1 MERGAIRLII
11 SLIAAAVMSS
21 GFAEAVYAQEY
32 ESTPVTISK
41 EKLKINGQVC
51 YSHIVLEKQ
60 TLFSIC
66 KAYNVTTQDIYKY
79 NPSVKERGLQKNS
92 ILIIPMVEN
101 PDETSLQAEETE
113 TAEEKETYVEEQVME
128 GQLEK
133 QEQPVRNVE
142 DQVKEDEDGKEV
154 SGRTVHIRKWY
165 EDLDVIARK
174 YGVTVESIMK
184 ANGLTGRKLSNRQKL
199 IIPSSSYEIPAEEV
213 PAEDDSDEM
222 AASDTTQVYDST
234 TSHRPGILEGL
245 FFPKKDI
252 SMSLILPLKATGTSA
267 SVGNMD
273 FYSGVLLAVY
283 DAGEAG
289 TGCDLTVYDCADGRS
304 ITKESL
310 EDRDFIIGPVSKGDL
325 ASALELG
332 TDTKAIISPLDQKA
346 ASLTG
351 EFTNMIQAPT
361 PLEIQYKDLMDW
373 IREDMQ
379 YSDRFIVITE
389 KGAVQ
394 TEVTTQMKAAAD
406 SSGMEYKNLS
416 YSILEGRNV
425 TGSLEYIMTES
436 GTNRVYIASD
446 SEAFVN
452 DVVRNLNL
460 MIHKKYEVV
469 LYAPSRIR
477 SYETIEVE
485 NFHNTSLK
493 VSTGYYIDYEDPRV
507 QEFLLKYRA
516 LFNAEP
522 TQFAFQGYDLAKY
535 FIGMTSKYGNRWM
548 NRLEASDTSMLQS
561 TFRFR
566 KDGNGGYVN
575 TGVRRIVYNDGWII
589 SKVR

>member
-32 ESTPVTISK
+32 ENTPVTISK

-60 TLFSIC
+60 TLFSIS
-66 KAYNVTTQDIYKY
+66 KAYNVTIEDIYKY
-79 NPSVKERGLQKNS
+79 NPSVKEKGLQKNS
-92 ILIIPMVEN
+92 ILIIPVVEK
-101 PDETSLQAEETE
+101 PEQQEIEA
-113 TAEEKETYVEEQVME
+113 AEEKEAYAKGQVKQEQQE
-128 GQLEK
+128 Q
-133 QEQPVRNVE
+133 QEQPVRNAE
-142 DQVKEDEDGKEV
+142 DQVKKEEGGKAASEQ
-154 SGRTVHIRKWY
+154 TVHIRKWY
-165 EDLDVIARK
+165 EDLDMIARK

-184 ANGLTGRKLSNRQKL
+184 ANGLKGRKLSNRQRL
-199 IIPSSSYEIPAEEV
+199 IIPSSSDAVPEEEIPSEN
-213 PAEDDSDEM
+213 DSDEV
-222 AASDTTQVYDST
+222 AASDTTQTDDST
-234 TSHRPGILEGL
+234 TAHRPGILEGL

-267 SVGNMD
+267 SAGNMD

-289 TGCDLTVYDCADGRS
+289 TGCDLAVYDCADGRG

-310 EDRDFIIGPVSKGDL
+310 EGRDFIIGPVSRGDL
-325 ASALELG
+325 TSALELG
-332 TDTKAIISPLDQKA
+332 TDTRPIISPLDQKA

-379 YSDRFIVITE
+379 YSDRFVVITE

-522 TQFAFQGYDLAKY
+522 TQFAFQGYDLAKF

-548 NRLEASDTSMLQS
+548 NKLEESDASMLQS
-561 TFRFR
+561 TYRFR

-575 TGVRRIVYNDGWII
+575 TGVRRIVYNEGWIV

>member
-60 TLFSIC
+60 TLFSIS
-66 KAYNVTTQDIYKY
+66 KAYNVTIEDIYKY
-79 NPSVKERGLQKNS
+79 NPSVKEKGLQKNS
-92 ILIIPMVEN
+92 ILIIPVVEK
-101 PDETSLQAEETE
+101 PEQQEIEA
-113 TAEEKETYVEEQVME
+113 AEEKEAYAE
-128 GQLEK
+128 GQVQQEQ
-133 QEQPVRNVE
+133 QEQPVRNAE
-142 DQVKEDEDGKEV
+142 DQVKKEEGGKAE
-154 SGRTVHIRKWY
+154 SEQTVHIRKWY
-165 EDLDVIARK
+165 EDLDMIARK

-184 ANGLTGRKLSNRQKL
+184 ANGLKGRKLSNRQRL
-199 IIPSSSYEIPAEEV
+199 IIPSSSDAVPEEEIPSEN
-213 PAEDDSDEM
+213 DSDEV
-222 AASDTTQVYDST
+222 AASDTTQTDDST
-234 TSHRPGILEGL
+234 TAHRPGILEGL

-267 SVGNMD
+267 SAGNMD

-289 TGCDLTVYDCADGRS
+289 TGCDLAVYDCADGRG

-310 EDRDFIIGPVSKGDL
+310 EGRDFIIGPVSRGDL
-325 ASALELG
+325 TSALALG
-332 TDTKAIISPLDQKA
+332 TDTRAIISPLDQKA

-379 YSDRFIVITE
+379 YSDRFVVITE

-548 NRLEASDTSMLQS
+548 NKLEESDASMLQS

-575 TGVRRIVYNDGWII
+575 TGVRRIVYNEGWIV

>member
-32 ESTPVTISK
+32 ENTPVTISK

-60 TLFSIC
+60 TLFSIS
-66 KAYNVTTQDIYKY
+66 KAYNVTIEDIYKY
-79 NPSVKERGLQKNS
+79 NPSVKEKGLQKNS
-92 ILIIPMVEN
+92 ILIIPVIEK
-101 PDETSLQAEETE
+101 PEQQEIEA
-113 TAEEKETYVEEQVME
+113 AEEKEAYAE
-128 GQLEK
+128 GQVKQEQQEQ
-133 QEQPVRNVE
+133 QEQPVRNAE
-142 DQVKEDEDGKEV
+142 DQVKKEEAGKAASEQ
-154 SGRTVHIRKWY
+154 TVHIRKWY
-165 EDLDVIARK
+165 EDLDMIARR

-184 ANGLTGRKLSNRQKL
+184 ANGLKGRKLSNRQRL
-199 IIPSSSYEIPAEEV
+199 IIPSSSDAVPEEEIPSEN
-213 PAEDDSDEM
+213 DSDEV
-222 AASDTTQVYDST
+222 AASDTTQTDDST
-234 TSHRPGILEGL
+234 TAHRPGILEGL

-267 SVGNMD
+267 SAGNMD

-289 TGCDLTVYDCADGRS
+289 TGCDLAVYDCADGRG

-310 EDRDFIIGPVSKGDL
+310 EGRDFIIGPVSRGDL
-325 ASALELG
+325 TSALELG
-332 TDTKAIISPLDQKA
+332 TDTRAIISPLDQKA

-379 YSDRFIVITE
+379 YSDRFVVITE

-522 TQFAFQGYDLAKY
+522 TQFAFQGYDLAKF

-548 NRLEASDTSMLQS
+548 NKLEESDASMLQS
-561 TFRFR
+561 TYRFR

-575 TGVRRIVYNDGWII
+575 TGVRRIVYNEGWIV

>member
-60 TLFSIC
+60 TLFSIS
-66 KAYNVTTQDIYKY
+66 KAYNVTIEDIYKY
-79 NPSVKERGLQKNS
+79 NPSVKEKGLQKNS
-92 ILIIPMVEN
+92 ILIIPVVEK
-101 PDETSLQAEETE
+101 PEQQEIEA
-113 TAEEKETYVEEQVME
+113 AEEKEAYAE
-128 GQLEK
+128 GQVKQEQQEQ
-133 QEQPVRNVE
+133 QEQPVRNAE
-142 DQVKEDEDGKEV
+142 DQVKKEEGGKAASEQ
-154 SGRTVHIRKWY
+154 TVHIRKWY
-165 EDLDVIARK
+165 EDLDMIARK

-184 ANGLTGRKLSNRQKL
+184 ANGLKGRKLSNRQRL
-199 IIPSSSYEIPAEEV
+199 IIPSSSDAVPEEEIPSEN
-213 PAEDDSDEM
+213 DSDEV
-222 AASDTTQVYDST
+222 AASDTTQTDDST
-234 TSHRPGILEGL
+234 TAHRPGILEGL

-252 SMSLILPLKATGTSA
+252 SMSLILPLKATGTSSSA
-267 SVGNMD
+267 GNMD

-289 TGCDLTVYDCADGRS
+289 TGCDLAVYDCADGRG

-310 EDRDFIIGPVSKGDL
+310 EGRDFIIGPVSRGDL
-325 ASALELG
+325 TSALELG
-332 TDTKAIISPLDQKA
+332 TDTRAIISPLDQKA

-379 YSDRFIVITE
+379 YSDRFVVITE

-522 TQFAFQGYDLAKY
+522 TQFAFQGYDLAKF

-548 NRLEASDTSMLQS
+548 NKLEESDASMLQS
-561 TFRFR
+561 TYRFR

-575 TGVRRIVYNDGWII
+575 TGVRRIVYNEGWIV

>member
-60 TLFSIC
+60 TLFSIS
-66 KAYNVTTQDIYKY
+66 KAYNVTIEDIYKY
-79 NPSVKERGLQKNS
+79 NPSVKEKGLQKNS
-92 ILIIPMVEN
+92 ILIIPVVEK
-101 PDETSLQAEETE
+101 PEQQEIEV
-113 TAEEKETYVEEQVME
+113 AEEKEAYAE
-128 GQLEK
+128 GQVKQEQQEQ
-133 QEQPVRNVE
+133 QEQPVRNAE
-142 DQVKEDEDGKEV
+142 DQVKKEEGGKAPSEQ
-154 SGRTVHIRKWY
+154 TVHIRKWY
-165 EDLDVIARK
+165 EDLDMIARK

-184 ANGLTGRKLSNRQKL
+184 ANGLKGRKLSNRQRL
-199 IIPSSSYEIPAEEV
+199 IIPSSSDAVPEEEIPSEN
-213 PAEDDSDEM
+213 DSDEV
-222 AASDTTQVYDST
+222 AASDTTQTDDST
-234 TSHRPGILEGL
+234 TAHRPGILEGL

-267 SVGNMD
+267 SAGNMD

-289 TGCDLTVYDCADGRS
+289 TGCDLAVYDCADGRG

-310 EDRDFIIGPVSKGDL
+310 EGRDFIIGPVSRGDL
-325 ASALELG
+325 TSALELG
-332 TDTKAIISPLDQKA
+332 TDTRAIISPLDQKA

-379 YSDRFIVITE
+379 YSDRFVVITE

-522 TQFAFQGYDLAKY
+522 TQFAFQGYDLAKF

-548 NRLEASDTSMLQS
+548 NKLEESDASMLQS
-561 TFRFR
+561 TYRFR

-575 TGVRRIVYNDGWII
+575 TGVRRIVYNEGWIV

>member
-11 SLIAAAVMSS
+11 SLIAAAFMSS

-60 TLFSIC
+60 TLFSIS
-66 KAYNVTTQDIYKY
+66 KAYNVTIEDIYKY
-79 NPSVKERGLQKNS
+79 NPSVKEKGLQKNS
-92 ILIIPMVEN
+92 ILIIPVVEK
-101 PDETSLQAEETE
+101 PEQQEIEA
-113 TAEEKETYVEEQVME
+113 AEEKEAYAE
-128 GQLEK
+128 GQVKQEQQEQ
-133 QEQPVRNVE
+133 QEQPVRNAE
-142 DQVKEDEDGKEV
+142 DQVKKEEGGKAASEQ
-154 SGRTVHIRKWY
+154 TVHIRKWY
-165 EDLDVIARK
+165 EDLDMIARK

-184 ANGLTGRKLSNRQKL
+184 ANGLKGRKLSNRQRL
-199 IIPSSSYEIPAEEV
+199 IIPSSSDAVPEEEIPSEN
-213 PAEDDSDEM
+213 DSDEV
-222 AASDTTQVYDST
+222 AASDTTQTDDST
-234 TSHRPGILEGL
+234 TAHRPGILEGL

-267 SVGNMD
+267 SAGNMD

-289 TGCDLTVYDCADGRS
+289 TGCDLAVYDCADGRG

-310 EDRDFIIGPVSKGDL
+310 EGRDFIIGPVSRGDL
-325 ASALELG
+325 TSALELG
-332 TDTKAIISPLDQKA
+332 TDTRAIISPLDQKA

-379 YSDRFIVITE
+379 YSDRFVVITE

-522 TQFAFQGYDLAKY
+522 TQFAFQGYDLAKF

-548 NRLEASDTSMLQS
+548 NKLEESDASMLQS
-561 TFRFR
+561 TYRFR

-575 TGVRRIVYNDGWII
+575 TGVRRIVYNEGWIV

>member
-60 TLFSIC
+60 TLFSIS
-66 KAYNVTTQDIYKY
+66 KAYNVTIEDIYKY
-79 NPSVKERGLQKNS
+79 NPSVKEKGLQKNS
-92 ILIIPMVEN
+92 ILIIPVVEK
-101 PDETSLQAEETE
+101 PEQQEIEA
-113 TAEEKETYVEEQVME
+113 AEEKEAYAE
-128 GQLEK
+128 GQVKQEQQEQ
-133 QEQPVRNVE
+133 QEQPVRNAE
-142 DQVKEDEDGKEV
+142 DQVKKEEGGKAASEQ
-154 SGRTVHIRKWY
+154 TVHIRKWY
-165 EDLDVIARK
+165 EDLDMIARK

-184 ANGLTGRKLSNRQKL
+184 ANGLKGRKLSNRQRL
-199 IIPSSSYEIPAEEV
+199 IIPSSSDAVPEEEIPSEN
-213 PAEDDSDEM
+213 DSDEV
-222 AASDTTQVYDST
+222 AASDTTQTDDST
-234 TSHRPGILEGL
+234 TAHRPGILEGL

-267 SVGNMD
+267 SAGNMD

-289 TGCDLTVYDCADGRS
+289 TGCDLAVYDCADGRG

-310 EDRDFIIGPVSKGDL
+310 EGRDFIIGPVSRGDL
-325 ASALELG
+325 TSALELG
-332 TDTKAIISPLDQKA
+332 TDTRAIISPLDQKA

-379 YSDRFIVITE
+379 YSDRFVVITE

-522 TQFAFQGYDLAKY
+522 TQFAFQGYDLAKF

-548 NRLEASDTSMLQS
+548 NKLEESDASMLQS
-561 TFRFR
+561 TYRFR

-575 TGVRRIVYNDGWII
+575 TGVRRIVYNEGWIV

>member
-60 TLFSIC
+60 TLFSIS
-66 KAYNVTTQDIYKY
+66 KAYNVTIEDIYKY
-79 NPSVKERGLQKNS
+79 NPSVKEKGLQKNS
-92 ILIIPMVEN
+92 ILIIPVVEK
-101 PDETSLQAEETE
+101 PEQQEIEAAED
-113 TAEEKETYVEEQVME
+113 KEAYAE
-128 GQLEK
+128 GQVKQEQQEQ
-133 QEQPVRNVE
+133 QEQPVRNAE
-142 DQVKEDEDGKEV
+142 DQVKKEEGGKAASEQ
-154 SGRTVHIRKWY
+154 TVHIRKWY
-165 EDLDVIARK
+165 EDLDMIARR

-184 ANGLTGRKLSNRQKL
+184 ANGLKGRKLSNRQRL
-199 IIPSSSYEIPAEEV
+199 IIPSSSDAVPEEEIPSEN
-213 PAEDDSDEM
+213 DSDEV
-222 AASDTTQVYDST
+222 AASDTTQTDDST
-234 TSHRPGILEGL
+234 TAHRPGILEGL

-267 SVGNMD
+267 SAGNMD

-289 TGCDLTVYDCADGRS
+289 TGCDLAVYDCADGRG

-310 EDRDFIIGPVSKGDL
+310 EGRDFIIGPVSRGDL
-325 ASALELG
+325 TSALELG
-332 TDTKAIISPLDQKA
+332 TDTRAIISPLDQKA

-379 YSDRFIVITE
+379 YSDRFVVITE

-522 TQFAFQGYDLAKY
+522 TQFAFQGYDLAKF

-548 NRLEASDTSMLQS
+548 NKLEESDASMLQS
-561 TFRFR
+561 TYRFR

-575 TGVRRIVYNDGWII
+575 TGVRRIVYNEGWIV

>member
-60 TLFSIC
+60 TLFSIS
-66 KAYNVTTQDIYKY
+66 KAYNVTIEDIYKY
-79 NPSVKERGLQKNS
+79 NPSVKEKGLQKNS
-92 ILIIPMVEN
+92 ILIIPVIEK
-101 PDETSLQAEETE
+101 PEQQEIEA
-113 TAEEKETYVEEQVME
+113 AEEKEAYAE
-128 GQLEK
+128 GQVKQEQQEQ
-133 QEQPVRNVE
+133 QEQPVRNAE
-142 DQVKEDEDGKEV
+142 DQVKKEEGGKAASEQ
-154 SGRTVHIRKWY
+154 TVHIRKWY
-165 EDLDVIARK
+165 EDLDMIARK

-184 ANGLTGRKLSNRQKL
+184 ANGLKGRKLSNRQRL
-199 IIPSSSYEIPAEEV
+199 IIPSSSDAVPEEEIPSEN
-213 PAEDDSDEM
+213 DSDEV
-222 AASDTTQVYDST
+222 AASDTTQTDDST

-267 SVGNMD
+267 SAGNMD

-289 TGCDLTVYDCADGRS
+289 TGCDLAVYDCADGRG

-310 EDRDFIIGPVSKGDL
+310 EGRDFIIGPVSRGDL
-325 ASALELG
+325 TSALELG
-332 TDTKAIISPLDQKA
+332 TDTRAIISPLDQKA
-346 ASLTG
+346 ASLTE

-379 YSDRFIVITE
+379 YSDRFVVITE

-522 TQFAFQGYDLAKY
+522 TQFAFQGYDLAKF

-548 NRLEASDTSMLQS
+548 NKLEESDASMLQS
-561 TFRFR
+561 TYRFR

-575 TGVRRIVYNDGWII
+575 TGVRRIVYNEGWIV

>member
-60 TLFSIC
+60 TLFSIS
-66 KAYNVTTQDIYKY
+66 KAYNVTIEDIYKY
-79 NPSVKERGLQKNS
+79 NPSVKEKGLQKNS
-92 ILIIPMVEN
+92 ILIIPVVEK
-101 PDETSLQAEETE
+101 PEQQEIEA
-113 TAEEKETYVEEQVME
+113 AEEKEAYAKGQVKQEQQE
-128 GQLEK
+128 Q
-133 QEQPVRNVE
+133 QEQPVRNAE
-142 DQVKEDEDGKEV
+142 DQVKKEEGGKAASEQ
-154 SGRTVHIRKWY
+154 TVHIRKWY
-165 EDLDVIARK
+165 EDLDMIARK

-184 ANGLTGRKLSNRQKL
+184 ANGLKGRKLSNRQRL
-199 IIPSSSYEIPAEEV
+199 IIPSSSDAVPEEEIPSEN
-213 PAEDDSDEM
+213 DSDEV
-222 AASDTTQVYDST
+222 AASDTTQTDDST
-234 TSHRPGILEGL
+234 TAHRPGILEGL

-267 SVGNMD
+267 SAGNMD

-289 TGCDLTVYDCADGRS
+289 TGCDLAVYDCADGRG

-310 EDRDFIIGPVSKGDL
+310 EGRDFIIGPVSRGDL
-325 ASALELG
+325 TSALELG
-332 TDTKAIISPLDQKA
+332 TDTRPIISPLDQKA

-379 YSDRFIVITE
+379 YSDRFVVITE

-522 TQFAFQGYDLAKY
+522 TQFAFQGYDLAKF

-548 NRLEASDTSMLQS
+548 NKLEESDASMLQS
-561 TFRFR
+561 TYRFR

-575 TGVRRIVYNDGWII
+575 TGVRRIVYNEGWIV

>member
-60 TLFSIC
+60 TLFSIS
-66 KAYNVTTQDIYKY
+66 KAYNVTIEDIYKY
-79 NPSVKERGLQKNS
+79 NPSVKEKGLQKNS
-92 ILIIPMVEN
+92 ILIIPVVEK
-101 PDETSLQAEETE
+101 PEQQEIEA
-113 TAEEKETYVEEQVME
+113 AEEKEAYAE
-128 GQLEK
+128 GQVKQEQQEQ
-133 QEQPVRNVE
+133 QEQPVRNAE
-142 DQVKEDEDGKEV
+142 DQVKKEEGGKAASEQ
-154 SGRTVHIRKWY
+154 TVHIRKWY
-165 EDLDVIARK
+165 EDLDMIARK

-184 ANGLTGRKLSNRQKL
+184 ANGLKGRKLSNRQRL
-199 IIPSSSYEIPAEEV
+199 IIPSSSDAVPEEEIPSEN
-213 PAEDDSDEM
+213 DSDEV
-222 AASDTTQVYDST
+222 AASDTTQTDDST
-234 TSHRPGILEGL
+234 TAHRPGILEGL

-267 SVGNMD
+267 SAGNMD

-289 TGCDLTVYDCADGRS
+289 TGCDLAVYDCADGRG

-310 EDRDFIIGPVSKGDL
+310 EGRDFIIGPVSRGDL
-325 ASALELG
+325 TSALELG
-332 TDTKAIISPLDQKA
+332 TDTRAIISPLDQKA

-379 YSDRFIVITE
+379 YSDRFVVITE

-452 DVVRNLNL
+452 DVVSNLNL

-548 NRLEASDTSMLQS
+548 NKLEESDASMLQS
-561 TFRFR
+561 TYRFR

-575 TGVRRIVYNDGWII
+575 TGVRRIVYNEGWIV

>member
-60 TLFSIC
+60 TLFSIS
-66 KAYNVTTQDIYKY
+66 KAYNVTIEDIYKY
-79 NPSVKERGLQKNS
+79 NPSVKEKGLQKNS
-92 ILIIPMVEN
+92 ILIIPVVEK
-101 PDETSLQAEETE
+101 PEQQEIEA
-113 TAEEKETYVEEQVME
+113 AEEKEAYAE
-128 GQLEK
+128 GQAKQEQQEQ
-133 QEQPVRNVE
+133 QEQPVRNAE
-142 DQVKEDEDGKEV
+142 DQVKKEEGGKAASEQ
-154 SGRTVHIRKWY
+154 TVHIRKWY
-165 EDLDVIARK
+165 EDLDMIARK

-184 ANGLTGRKLSNRQKL
+184 ANGLKGRKLSNRQRL
-199 IIPSSSYEIPAEEV
+199 IIPSSSDAVPEEEIPSEN
-213 PAEDDSDEM
+213 DSDEV
-222 AASDTTQVYDST
+222 AASDTTQTDDST
-234 TSHRPGILEGL
+234 TAHRPGILEGL

-267 SVGNMD
+267 SAGNMD

-289 TGCDLTVYDCADGRS
+289 TGCDLAVYDCADGRG

-310 EDRDFIIGPVSKGDL
+310 EGRDFIIGPVSRGDL
-325 ASALELG
+325 TSALELG
-332 TDTKAIISPLDQKA
+332 TDTRAIISPLDQKA

-379 YSDRFIVITE
+379 YSDRFVVITE

-522 TQFAFQGYDLAKY
+522 TQFAFQGYDLAKF

-548 NRLEASDTSMLQS
+548 NKLEESDASMLQS
-561 TFRFR
+561 TYRFR

-575 TGVRRIVYNDGWII
+575 TGVRRIVYNEGWIV

>member
-60 TLFSIC
+60 TLFSIS
-66 KAYNVTTQDIYKY
+66 KAYNVTIEDIYKY
-79 NPSVKERGLQKNS
+79 NPSVKEKGLQKNS
-92 ILIIPMVEN
+92 ILIIPVVEK
-101 PDETSLQAEETE
+101 PEQQEIEAAED
-113 TAEEKETYVEEQVME
+113 KEAYAE
-128 GQLEK
+128 GQVKQEQQEQ
-133 QEQPVRNVE
+133 QEQPVRNAE
-142 DQVKEDEDGKEV
+142 DQVKKEEGGKAASEQ
-154 SGRTVHIRKWY
+154 TVHIRKWY
-165 EDLDVIARK
+165 EDLDMIARK

-184 ANGLTGRKLSNRQKL
+184 ANGLKGRKLSNRQRL
-199 IIPSSSYEIPAEEV
+199 IIPSSSDAIPEEEIPSEN
-213 PAEDDSDEM
+213 DSDEV
-222 AASDTTQVYDST
+222 AASDTTQTDDST
-234 TSHRPGILEGL
+234 TAHRPGILEGL

-267 SVGNMD
+267 SAGNMD

-289 TGCDLTVYDCADGRS
+289 TGCDLAVYDCADGRG

-310 EDRDFIIGPVSKGDL
+310 EGRDFIIGPVSRGDL
-325 ASALELG
+325 TSALELG
-332 TDTKAIISPLDQKA
+332 TDTRAIISPLDQKA

-379 YSDRFIVITE
+379 YSDRFVVITE

-522 TQFAFQGYDLAKY
+522 TQFAFQGYDLAKF

-548 NRLEASDTSMLQS
+548 NKLEESDASMLQS
-561 TFRFR
+561 TYRFR

-575 TGVRRIVYNDGWII
+575 TGVRRIVYNEGWIV

>member
-60 TLFSIC
+60 TLFSIS
-66 KAYNVTTQDIYKY
+66 KAYNVTIEDIYKY
-79 NPSVKERGLQKNS
+79 NPSVKEKGLQKNS
-92 ILIIPMVEN
+92 ILIIPVVEK
-101 PDETSLQAEETE
+101 PEQQEIEA
-113 TAEEKETYVEEQVME
+113 AEEKEAYAE
-128 GQLEK
+128 GQVQQEQ
-133 QEQPVRNVE
+133 QEQPVRNAE
-142 DQVKEDEDGKEV
+142 DQVKKEEGGKAE
-154 SGRTVHIRKWY
+154 SEQTVHIRKWY
-165 EDLDVIARK
+165 EDLDMIARK

-184 ANGLTGRKLSNRQKL
+184 ANGLKGRKLSNRQRL
-199 IIPSSSYEIPAEEV
+199 IIPSSSDAIPEEEIPSEN
-213 PAEDDSDEM
+213 DSDEV
-222 AASDTTQVYDST
+222 AASDTTQTDDST
-234 TSHRPGILEGL
+234 TAHRPGILEGL

-267 SVGNMD
+267 SAGNMD

-289 TGCDLTVYDCADGRS
+289 TGCDLAVYDCADGRG

-310 EDRDFIIGPVSKGDL
+310 EGRDFIIGPVSRGDL
-325 ASALELG
+325 TSALELG
-332 TDTKAIISPLDQKA
+332 TDTRAIISPLDQKA

-379 YSDRFIVITE
+379 YSDRFVVITE

-522 TQFAFQGYDLAKY
+522 TQFAFQGYDLAKF

-548 NRLEASDTSMLQS
+548 NKLEESDASMLQS
-561 TFRFR
+561 TYRFR

-575 TGVRRIVYNDGWII
+575 TGVRRIVYNEGWIV

>member
-60 TLFSIC
+60 TLFSIS
-66 KAYNVTTQDIYKY
+66 KAYNVTIEDIYKY
-79 NPSVKERGLQKNS
+79 NPSVKEKGLQKNS
-92 ILIIPMVEN
+92 ILIIPVVEK
-101 PDETSLQAEETE
+101 PEQQEIEA
-113 TAEEKETYVEEQVME
+113 AEEKEAYAKGQVKQEQQE
-128 GQLEK
+128 Q
-133 QEQPVRNVE
+133 QEQPVRNAE
-142 DQVKEDEDGKEV
+142 DQVKKEEGGKAASEQ
-154 SGRTVHIRKWY
+154 TVHIRKWY
-165 EDLDVIARK
+165 EDLDMIARK

-184 ANGLTGRKLSNRQKL
+184 ANGLKGRKLSNRQRL
-199 IIPSSSYEIPAEEV
+199 IIPSSSDAVPEEEIPSEN
-213 PAEDDSDEM
+213 DSDEV
-222 AASDTTQVYDST
+222 AASDTTQTDDST
-234 TSHRPGILEGL
+234 TAHRPGILEGL

-267 SVGNMD
+267 SAGNMD

-289 TGCDLTVYDCADGRS
+289 TGCDLAVYDCADGRG

-310 EDRDFIIGPVSKGDL
+310 EGRDFIIGPVSRGDL
-325 ASALELG
+325 TSALELG
-332 TDTKAIISPLDQKA
+332 TDTRAIISPLDQKA

-379 YSDRFIVITE
+379 YSDRFVVITE

-522 TQFAFQGYDLAKY
+522 TQFAFQGYDLAKF

-548 NRLEASDTSMLQS
+548 NKLEESDASMLQS
-561 TFRFR
+561 TYRFR

-575 TGVRRIVYNDGWII
+575 TGVRRIVYNEGWIV

>member
-60 TLFSIC
+60 TLFSIS
-66 KAYNVTTQDIYKY
+66 KAYNVTIEDIYKY
-79 NPSVKERGLQKNS
+79 NPSVKEKGLQKNS
-92 ILIIPMVEN
+92 ILIIPVVEK
-101 PDETSLQAEETE
+101 PEQQEIEA
-113 TAEEKETYVEEQVME
+113 AEEKEAYAE
-128 GQLEK
+128 GQVK
-133 QEQPVRNVE
+133 QVQQEQPVRNAE
-142 DQVKEDEDGKEV
+142 DQVKKEEGGKAE
-154 SGRTVHIRKWY
+154 SEQTVHIRKWY
-165 EDLDVIARK
+165 EDLDMIARR

-184 ANGLTGRKLSNRQKL
+184 ANGLKGRKLSNRQRL
-199 IIPSSSYEIPAEEV
+199 IIPSSSDAIPEEEIPSEN
-213 PAEDDSDEM
+213 DSDEV
-222 AASDTTQVYDST
+222 AASDTTQTDDST
-234 TSHRPGILEGL
+234 TAHRPGILEGL

-267 SVGNMD
+267 SAGNMD

-289 TGCDLTVYDCADGRS
+289 TGCDLAVYDCADGRG

-310 EDRDFIIGPVSKGDL
+310 EGRDFIIGPVSRGDL
-325 ASALELG
+325 TSALELG
-332 TDTKAIISPLDQKA
+332 TDTRAIISPLDQKA

-379 YSDRFIVITE
+379 YSDRFVVITE

-522 TQFAFQGYDLAKY
+522 TQFAFQGYDLAKF

-548 NRLEASDTSMLQS
+548 NKLEESDASMLQS
-561 TFRFR
+561 TYRFR

-575 TGVRRIVYNDGWII
+575 TGVRRIVYNEGWIV

>member
-1 MERGAIRLII
+1 MII

-60 TLFSIC
+60 TLFSIS
-66 KAYNVTTQDIYKY
+66 KAYNVTIEDIYKY
-79 NPSVKERGLQKNS
+79 NPSVKEKGLQKNS
-92 ILIIPMVEN
+92 ILIIPVVEK
-101 PDETSLQAEETE
+101 PEHQEIKA
-113 TAEEKETYVEEQVME
+113 AEEKEAYAE
-128 GQLEK
+128 GQVKQEQQEQ
-133 QEQPVRNVE
+133 QEQPVRNAE
-142 DQVKEDEDGKEV
+142 DQVKKEEGGKAASEQ
-154 SGRTVHIRKWY
+154 TVHIRKWY
-165 EDLDVIARK
+165 EDLDMIARK

-184 ANGLTGRKLSNRQKL
+184 ANGLKGRKLSNRQRL
-199 IIPSSSYEIPAEEV
+199 IIPSSSDAVPEEEIPSEN
-213 PAEDDSDEM
+213 DSDEV
-222 AASDTTQVYDST
+222 AASDTTQTDDST
-234 TSHRPGILEGL
+234 TAHRPGILEGL

-267 SVGNMD
+267 SAGNMD

-289 TGCDLTVYDCADGRS
+289 TGCDLAVYDCADGRG

-310 EDRDFIIGPVSKGDL
+310 QGRDFIIGPVSRGDL
-325 ASALELG
+325 TSALELG
-332 TDTKAIISPLDQKA
+332 TDTRAIISPLDQKA

-379 YSDRFIVITE
+379 YSDRFVVITE

-522 TQFAFQGYDLAKY
+522 TQFAFQGYDLAKF

-548 NRLEASDTSMLQS
+548 NKLEESDASMLQS
-561 TFRFR
+561 TYRFR

-575 TGVRRIVYNDGWII
+575 TGVRRIVYNEGWIV

>member
-60 TLFSIC
+60 TLFSIS
-66 KAYNVTTQDIYKY
+66 KAYNVTIEDIYKY
-79 NPSVKERGLQKNS
+79 NPSVKEKGLQKNS
-92 ILIIPMVEN
+92 ILIIPVVEK
-101 PDETSLQAEETE
+101 PEQQEIEA
-113 TAEEKETYVEEQVME
+113 AEEKEAYAE
-128 GQLEK
+128 GQVKQEQQEQ
-133 QEQPVRNVE
+133 QEQPVRNAE
-142 DQVKEDEDGKEV
+142 DQVKKEEGGKAASEQ
-154 SGRTVHIRKWY
+154 TVHIRKWY
-165 EDLDVIARK
+165 EDLDMIARK

-184 ANGLTGRKLSNRQKL
+184 ANGLKGRKLSNRQRL
-199 IIPSSSYEIPAEEV
+199 IIPSSSDAVPEEEIPSEN
-213 PAEDDSDEM
+213 DSDEV
-222 AASDTTQVYDST
+222 AASDTTQTDDST
-234 TSHRPGILEGL
+234 TAHRPGILEGL

-267 SVGNMD
+267 SAGNMD

-289 TGCDLTVYDCADGRS
+289 TGCDLAVYDCADGRG

-310 EDRDFIIGPVSKGDL
+310 EGRDFIIGPVSRGDL
-325 ASALELG
+325 TSALELG
-332 TDTKAIISPLDQKA
+332 TDTRAIISPLDQKA

-379 YSDRFIVITE
+379 YSDRFVVITE

-522 TQFAFQGYDLAKY
+522 TQFAFQGYDLAKF

-548 NRLEASDTSMLQS
+548 NKLEESDASMLQS
-561 TFRFR
+561 TYRFR

-575 TGVRRIVYNDGWII
+575 TGVRRIVYNEGWTV

>member
-11 SLIAAAVMSS
+11 SLIAAAFMSS

-60 TLFSIC
+60 TLFSIS
-66 KAYNVTTQDIYKY
+66 KAYNVTIEDIYKY
-79 NPSVKERGLQKNS
+79 NPSVKEKGLQKNS
-92 ILIIPMVEN
+92 ILIIPVVEK
-101 PDETSLQAEETE
+101 PEQQEIEA
-113 TAEEKETYVEEQVME
+113 AEEKEAYAE
-128 GQLEK
+128 GQVKKEQQEQ
-133 QEQPVRNVE
+133 QEQPVRNAE
-142 DQVKEDEDGKEV
+142 DQVKKEEGGKAASEQ
-154 SGRTVHIRKWY
+154 TVHIRKWY
-165 EDLDVIARK
+165 EDLDMIARK

-184 ANGLTGRKLSNRQKL
+184 ANGLKGRKLSNRQRL
-199 IIPSSSYEIPAEEV
+199 IIPSSSDAVPEEEIPSEN
-213 PAEDDSDEM
+213 DSDEVV
-222 AASDTTQVYDST
+222 ASDTTQTDDST
-234 TSHRPGILEGL
+234 TAHRPGILEGL

-267 SVGNMD
+267 SAGNMD

-289 TGCDLTVYDCADGRS
+289 TGCDLAVYDCADGRG

-310 EDRDFIIGPVSKGDL
+310 EGRDFIIGPVSRGDL
-325 ASALELG
+325 TSALELG
-332 TDTKAIISPLDQKA
+332 TDTRAIISPLDQKA

-379 YSDRFIVITE
+379 YSDRFVVITE

-522 TQFAFQGYDLAKY
+522 TQFAFQGYDLAKF

-548 NRLEASDTSMLQS
+548 NKLEESDASMLQS
-561 TFRFR
+561 TYRFR

-575 TGVRRIVYNDGWII
+575 TGVRRIVYNEGWIV

>member
-60 TLFSIC
+60 TLFSIS
-66 KAYNVTTQDIYKY
+66 KAYNVTIEDIYKY
-79 NPSVKERGLQKNS
+79 NPSVKEKGLQKNS
-92 ILIIPMVEN
+92 ILIIPVVEK
-101 PDETSLQAEETE
+101 PEQQEIEA
-113 TAEEKETYVEEQVME
+113 AEEKEAYAE
-128 GQLEK
+128 GQVK
-133 QEQPVRNVE
+133 QEQQEQQEKPVRNAE
-142 DQVKEDEDGKEV
+142 DQVKKEEGGKAASEQ
-154 SGRTVHIRKWY
+154 TVHIRKWY
-165 EDLDVIARK
+165 EDLDMIARK

-184 ANGLTGRKLSNRQKL
+184 ANGLKGRKLSNRQRL
-199 IIPSSSYEIPAEEV
+199 IIPSSSDAVPEEEIPSEN
-213 PAEDDSDEM
+213 DSDEV
-222 AASDTTQVYDST
+222 AASDTTQTDDST
-234 TSHRPGILEGL
+234 TAHRPGILEGL

-267 SVGNMD
+267 SAGNMD

-289 TGCDLTVYDCADGRS
+289 TGCDLAVYDCADGRG

-310 EDRDFIIGPVSKGDL
+310 EGRDFIIGPVSRGDL
-325 ASALELG
+325 TSALELG
-332 TDTKAIISPLDQKA
+332 TDTRAIISPLDQKA

-379 YSDRFIVITE
+379 YSDRFVVITE

-522 TQFAFQGYDLAKY
+522 TQFAFQGYDLAKF

-548 NRLEASDTSMLQS
+548 NKLEESDASMLQS
-561 TFRFR
+561 TYRFR

-575 TGVRRIVYNDGWII
+575 TGVRRIVYNEGWIV

>member
-60 TLFSIC
+60 TLFSIS
-66 KAYNVTTQDIYKY
+66 KAYNVTIEDIYKY
-79 NPSVKERGLQKNS
+79 NPSVKEKGLQKNS
-92 ILIIPMVEN
+92 ILIIPVVEK
-101 PDETSLQAEETE
+101 PEQQEIEA
-113 TAEEKETYVEEQVME
+113 AEEKEAYAE
-128 GQLEK
+128 GQVKQEQQEQ
-133 QEQPVRNVE
+133 QEQPVRNAE
-142 DQVKEDEDGKEV
+142 DQVKKEEGGKAASEQ
-154 SGRTVHIRKWY
+154 TVHIRKWY
-165 EDLDVIARK
+165 EDLDMIARR

-184 ANGLTGRKLSNRQKL
+184 ANGLKGRKLSNRQRL
-199 IIPSSSYEIPAEEV
+199 IIPSSSDAVPEEEIPSEN
-213 PAEDDSDEM
+213 DSDEV
-222 AASDTTQVYDST
+222 AASDTTQTDDST
-234 TSHRPGILEGL
+234 TAHRPGILEGL

-267 SVGNMD
+267 SAGNMD

-289 TGCDLTVYDCADGRS
+289 TGCDLAVYDCADGRG

-310 EDRDFIIGPVSKGDL
+310 EGRDFIIGPVSRGDL
-325 ASALELG
+325 TSALELG
-332 TDTKAIISPLDQKA
+332 TDTRAIISPLDQKA

-522 TQFAFQGYDLAKY
+522 TQFAFQGYDLAKF

-548 NRLEASDTSMLQS
+548 NKLEESDASMLQS
-561 TFRFR
+561 TYRFR

-575 TGVRRIVYNDGWII
+575 TGVRRIVYNEGWIV

>member
-60 TLFSIC
+60 TLFSIS
-66 KAYNVTTQDIYKY
+66 KAYNVTIEDIYKY
-79 NPSVKERGLQKNS
+79 NPSVKEKGLQKNS
-92 ILIIPMVEN
+92 ILIIPVVEK
-101 PDETSLQAEETE
+101 PEQQEIEA
-113 TAEEKETYVEEQVME
+113 AEEKEAYAE
-128 GQLEK
+128 GQVKQEQ
-133 QEQPVRNVE
+133 QEQPVLNAE
-142 DQVKEDEDGKEV
+142 DQVKKEEGGKAASEQ
-154 SGRTVHIRKWY
+154 TVHIRKWY
-165 EDLDVIARK
+165 EDLDMIARK

-184 ANGLTGRKLSNRQKL
+184 ANGLKGRKLSNRQRL
-199 IIPSSSYEIPAEEV
+199 IIPSSSDAVPEEEIPSEN
-213 PAEDDSDEM
+213 DSDEV
-222 AASDTTQVYDST
+222 AASDTTQTDDST
-234 TSHRPGILEGL
+234 TAHRPGILEGL

-267 SVGNMD
+267 SAGNMD

-289 TGCDLTVYDCADGRS
+289 TGCDLAVYDCADGRG

-310 EDRDFIIGPVSKGDL
+310 EGRDFIIGPVSRGDL
-325 ASALELG
+325 TSALELG
-332 TDTKAIISPLDQKA
+332 TDTRAIISPLDQKA

-379 YSDRFIVITE
+379 YSDRFVVITE

-522 TQFAFQGYDLAKY
+522 TQFAFQGYDLAKF

-548 NRLEASDTSMLQS
+548 NKLEESDASMLQS
-561 TFRFR
+561 TYRFR

-575 TGVRRIVYNDGWII
+575 TGVRRIVYNEGWIV

>member
-60 TLFSIC
+60 TLFSIS
-66 KAYNVTTQDIYKY
+66 KAYNVTIEDIYKY
-79 NPSVKERGLQKNS
+79 NPSVKEKGLQKNS
-92 ILIIPMVEN
+92 ILIIPVVEK
-101 PDETSLQAEETE
+101 PEQQEIEA
-113 TAEEKETYVEEQVME
+113 AEEKEAYAE
-128 GQLEK
+128 GQVQQEQ
-133 QEQPVRNVE
+133 QEQPVRNAE
-142 DQVKEDEDGKEV
+142 DQVKKEEGGKAE
-154 SGRTVHIRKWY
+154 SEQTVHIRKWY
-165 EDLDVIARK
+165 EDLDMIARK

-184 ANGLTGRKLSNRQKL
+184 ANGLKGRKLSNRQRL
-199 IIPSSSYEIPAEEV
+199 IIPSSSDAVPEEEIPSEN
-213 PAEDDSDEM
+213 DSDEV
-222 AASDTTQVYDST
+222 AASDTTQTDDST
-234 TSHRPGILEGL
+234 TAHRPGILEGL

-267 SVGNMD
+267 SAGNMD

-289 TGCDLTVYDCADGRS
+289 TGCDLAVYDCADGRG

-310 EDRDFIIGPVSKGDL
+310 EGRDFIIGPVSRGDL
-325 ASALELG
+325 TSALELG
-332 TDTKAIISPLDQKA
+332 TDTRAIISPLDQKA

-379 YSDRFIVITE
+379 YSDRFVVITE

-522 TQFAFQGYDLAKY
+522 TQFAFQGYDLAKF

-548 NRLEASDTSMLQS
+548 NKLEESDASMLQS
-561 TFRFR
+561 TYRFR

-575 TGVRRIVYNDGWII
+575 TGVRRIVYNEGWIV